1 MAITPHIEAE
11 AKRTIEGIQ
20 DYYKNYSDSPGDFE
34 EMEHRIARVE
44 RLKEACNG
52 FTEKE
57 KLQATAENLFEVGS
71 AWERGSDEIKKIM
84 KRNYKATGEQ
94 ILKLSEETKESFKE
108 IQRENNTNYDKIFD
122 SLQKLA
128 KNVNDKFEESRRYN
142 DETFIRKKEKKDD
155 AVKDSYTLKGKILN
169 FIDRHF
175 FGVATWTIIIFLF
188 IFISGHTDLISEVLS
203 KVF

>member
-71 AWERGSDEIKKIM
+71 AWERGSDEIKKIIKKNNKM
-84 KRNYKATGEQ
+84 TAEQ
-94 ILKLSEETKESFKE
+94 ILKLSEETKENFKE
-108 IQRENNTNYDKIFD
+108 IHRENNSNYDRIQT
-122 SLQKLA
+122 SLKDLA
-128 KNVNDKFEESRRYN
+128 NNFNDKFEEARKYN
-142 DETFIRKKEKKDD
+142 DQHFIRKDKPKEET
-155 AVKDSYTLKGKILN
+155 KDSYTFKGKILN

-175 FGVATWTIIIFLF
+175 LGVAVWTIVILAF
-188 IFISGHTDLISEVLS
+188 IFISGHTDILQMLFS
-203 KVF
+203 K

>member
-71 AWERGSDEIKKIM
+71 AWERGSDEIKKII
-84 KRNYKATGEQ
+84 KKNNKLTADQ
-94 ILKLSEETKESFKE
+94 ILKLSEETKEM
-108 IQRENNTNYDKIFD
+108 QRENNSNYDKINT
-122 SLQKLA
+122 SLKDLA
-128 KNVNDKFEESRRYN
+128 KNFNDKFEETRKYN
-142 DETFIRKKEKKDD
+142 DQHFIRKDKPKEE
-155 AVKDSYTLKGKILN
+155 VKDSYTFKGKILN
-169 FIDRHF
+169 FIDHHF
-175 FGVATWTIIIFLF
+175 LGVAVWTIVILMF
-188 IFISGHTDLISEVLS
+188 IFISGHTDILQMLFS
-203 KVF
+203 K

>member
-20 DYYKNYSDSPGDFE
+20 YYYKNYSDSPGDFE

-71 AWERGSDEIKKIM
+71 AWERGSDEIKKII
-84 KRNYKATGEQ
+84 KKNNKLTAEQ
-94 ILKLSEETKESFKE
+94 ILKLSEETKEM
-108 IQRENNTNYDKIFD
+108 QRENNSNYDKINT
-122 SLQKLA
+122 SLKDLA
-128 KNVNDKFEESRRYN
+128 KNFNDKFEER
-142 DETFIRKKEKKDD
+142 FIYIQG
-155 AVKDSYTLKGKILN
+155 KDSQLHRPSFYWSSSLDN
-169 FIDRHF
+169 CHIDVHLHIR
-175 FGVATWTIIIFLF
+175 TY
-188 IFISGHTDLISEVLS
+188 
-203 KVF
+203 

>member
-71 AWERGSDEIKKIM
+71 AWERGSDEIKKII
-84 KRNYKATGEQ
+84 KKNNKLTADQ
-94 ILKLSEETKESFKE
+94 ILKLSEETKEM
-108 IQRENNTNYDKIFD
+108 QRENNSNYDKINT
-122 SLQKLA
+122 SLKDLA
-128 KNVNDKFEESRRYN
+128 KNFNDKFEEARKYN
-142 DETFIRKKEKKDD
+142 DQHFIRKDKPKEEKET
-155 AVKDSYTLKGKILN
+155 KDSYTFKGKILS

-175 FGVATWTIIIFLF
+175 SGVAIWTIIIFLF
-188 IFISGHTDLISEVLS
+188 IFISGHVDIINELLS

>member
-71 AWERGSDEIKKIM
+71 AWERGSDEIKKII
-84 KRNYKATGEQ
+84 KKNNKLTADQ
-94 ILKLSEETKESFKE
+94 ILKLSEETKENFKE
-108 IQRENNTNYDKIFD
+108 IQRENNSNYDRIQE
-122 SLQKLA
+122 SLQNLA
-128 KNVNDKFEESRRYN
+128 KNVNDKFEESKEYN
-142 DETFIRKKEKKDD
+142 DKHFVRKDKPKEE
-155 AVKDSYTLKGKILN
+155 VKDSYTFKGKILN
-169 FIDRHF
+169 FIDHHF
-175 FGVATWTIIIFLF
+175 LGVAVWTIVILMF
-188 IFISGHTDLISEVLS
+188 IFISGHTDILQMIFS
-203 KVF
+203 K

>member
-71 AWERGSDEIKKIM
+71 AWERGSDEIKKII
-84 KRNYKATGEQ
+84 KKNNKLTAEQ
-94 ILKLSEETKESFKE
+94 ILKLSEETKEM
-108 IQRENNTNYDKIFD
+108 QRENNSNYDKINT
-122 SLQKLA
+122 SLKDLA
-128 KNVNDKFEESRRYN
+128 KNFNDKFEEARKYN
-142 DETFIRKKEKKDD
+142 DQHFIRKDKPKEV
-155 AVKDSYTLKGKILN
+155 VKDSYTFKGKILS
-169 FIDRHF
+169 FIDHHF
-175 FGVATWTIIIFLF
+175 LGVAVWTIVILAF
-188 IFISGHTDLISEVLS
+188 IFISGHTDILQMLFS
-203 KVF
+203 K

>member
-71 AWERGSDEIKKIM
+71 AWERGSDEIKKII
-84 KRNYKATGEQ
+84 KKNNKLTAEQ
-94 ILKLSEETKESFKE
+94 ILKLSEETKEM
-108 IQRENNTNYDKIFD
+108 QRENNSNYDKINT
-122 SLQKLA
+122 SLKDLA
-128 KNVNDKFEESRRYN
+128 KNFNDKFEEARKYN
-142 DETFIRKKEKKDD
+142 DQHFIRKDKPKEET
-155 AVKDSYTLKGKILN
+155 KDSYTFKGKILS
-169 FIDRHF
+169 FIDHHF
-175 FGVATWTIIIFLF
+175 LGVAVWTIVILTF
-188 IFISGHTDLISEVLS
+188 IFISGHTDILQMLFS
-203 KVF
+203 K

>member
-71 AWERGSDEIKKIM
+71 AWERGSDEIKKII
-84 KRNYKATGEQ
+84 KKNNKLTADQ
-94 ILKLSEETKESFKE
+94 ILKLSEETKEM
-108 IQRENNTNYDKIFD
+108 QHENNSNYDKINT
-122 SLQKLA
+122 SLKDLA
-128 KNVNDKFEESRRYN
+128 KNFNDKFEESRKYN
-142 DETFIRKKEKKDD
+142 DQHFIRKDKPKEEI
-155 AVKDSYTLKGKILN
+155 KDSYTFKGKILN
-169 FIDRHF
+169 FIDHHF
-175 FGVATWTIIIFLF
+175 LGVAVWTIVILMF
-188 IFISGHTDLISEVLS
+188 IFISGHTDILQMLFS
-203 KVF
+203 K

>member
-71 AWERGSDEIKKIM
+71 AWERGSDEIKKII
-84 KRNYKATGEQ
+84 KKNNKLTADQ
-94 ILKLSEETKESFKE
+94 ILKLSEETKEM
-108 IQRENNTNYDKIFD
+108 QRENNSNYDKINT
-122 SLQKLA
+122 SLKDLA
-128 KNVNDKFEESRRYN
+128 KNFNDKFEESRKYN
-142 DETFIRKKEKKDD
+142 DQHFIRKDKPKEE
-155 AVKDSYTLKGKILN
+155 VKDSYTFKGKILS
-169 FIDRHF
+169 FIDHHF
-175 FGVATWTIIIFLF
+175 LGVAVWTILILLF
-188 IFISGHTDLISEVLS
+188 IFISGHVDILQMLFS
-203 KVF
+203 K

>member
-71 AWERGSDEIKKIM
+71 AWERGSDEIKKII
-84 KRNYKATGEQ
+84 KKNNKLTADQ
-94 ILKLSEETKESFKE
+94 ILKLSEETKEM
-108 IQRENNTNYDKIFD
+108 QRENNSNYDKINA
-122 SLQKLA
+122 SLKDLA
-128 KNVNDKFEESRRYN
+128 MNFSDKFEEARKYN
-142 DETFIRKKEKKDD
+142 DQHFIRKDKPKEE
-155 AVKDSYTLKGKILN
+155 VRDSYTFKGKILN
-169 FIDRHF
+169 FIDHHF
-175 FGVATWTIIIFLF
+175 AGVAIWTIIILLF
-188 IFISGHTDLISEVLS
+188 IFISGHVDILNKVLA
-203 KVF
+203 KIF

>member
-71 AWERGSDEIKKIM
+71 AWERGSDEIKKII
-84 KRNYKATGEQ
+84 KKNNKLTADQ

-108 IQRENNTNYDKIFD
+108 IQRENNSNYDRIQE
-122 SLQKLA
+122 SLQNLA
-128 KNVNDKFEESRRYN
+128 KNVNDKFEESRQYN
-142 DETFIRKKEKKDD
+142 DKHFIRKDKPKED
-155 AVKDSYTLKGKILN
+155 VKDSYTFKGKILN
-169 FIDRHF
+169 FIDHHF
-175 FGVATWTIIIFLF
+175 LGVAVWTIVILMF
-188 IFISGHTDLISEVLS
+188 IFISGHTDILQMLFS
-203 KVF
+203 K

>member
-71 AWERGSDEIKKIM
+71 AWERGSDEIKKII
-84 KRNYKATGEQ
+84 KKNNKLTADQ
-94 ILKLSEETKESFKE
+94 ILKLSEETKEM
-108 IQRENNTNYDKIFD
+108 QRENNSNYDKINT
-122 SLQKLA
+122 SLKDLA
-128 KNVNDKFEESRRYN
+128 KNFNDKFEESRKYN
-142 DETFIRKKEKKDD
+142 DQHFIRKDKPKEEI
-155 AVKDSYTLKGKILN
+155 KDSYTFKGKILN
-169 FIDRHF
+169 FIDHHF
-175 FGVATWTIIIFLF
+175 LGVAVWTIVILMF
-188 IFISGHTDLISEVLS
+188 IFISGHTDILQMLFS
-203 KVF
+203 K

>member
-20 DYYKNYSDSPGDFE
+20 YYYKNYSDSPGDFE

-71 AWERGSDEIKKIM
+71 AWERGSDEIKKII
-84 KRNYKATGEQ
+84 KKNNKLTAEQ
-94 ILKLSEETKESFKE
+94 ILKLSEETKEM
-108 IQRENNTNYDKIFD
+108 QRENNSNYDKINT
-122 SLQKLA
+122 SLKDLA
-128 KNVNDKFEESRRYN
+128 KNFNDKFEEARKYN
-142 DETFIRKKEKKDD
+142 DQHFIRKDKPKEET
-155 AVKDSYTLKGKILN
+155 KDSYTFKGKILN
-169 FIDRHF
+169 FIDHHF
-175 FGVATWTIIIFLF
+175 IGVAVWTIVILMF
-188 IFISGHTDLISEVLS
+188 IFISGHTDILQMLFS
-203 KVF
+203 K

>member
-71 AWERGSDEIKKIM
+71 AWERGSDEIKKII
-84 KRNYKATGEQ
+84 KKNNKLTADQ

-108 IQRENNTNYDKIFD
+108 IQRENNSNYDRIQE
-122 SLQKLA
+122 SLQNLA
-128 KNVNDKFEESRRYN
+128 KNVNDKFEESRQYN
-142 DETFIRKKEKKDD
+142 DKHFIRKDKP
-155 AVKDSYTLKGKILN
+155 V
-169 FIDRHF
+169 F
-175 FGVATWTIIIFLF
+175 
-188 IFISGHTDLISEVLS
+188 DLQR
-203 KVF
+203 

>member
-71 AWERGSDEIKKIM
+71 AWERGSDEIKKII
-84 KRNYKATGEQ
+84 KKNNKLTAER
-94 ILKLSEETKESFKE
+94 ILKLSEETKEM
-108 IQRENNTNYDKIFD
+108 QRENNSNYDKINT
-122 SLQKLA
+122 SLKELA
-128 KNVNDKFEESRRYN
+128 NNFNDKFEEARKYN
-142 DETFIRKKEKKDD
+142 DQHFIRKDKPKEET
-155 AVKDSYTLKGKILN
+155 KDSYTFKGKILN
-169 FIDRHF
+169 FIDHHF
-175 FGVATWTIIIFLF
+175 LGVAVWTIVILMF
-188 IFISGHTDLISEVLS
+188 IFISGHTDILQMLFS
-203 KVF
+203 K

>member
-71 AWERGSDEIKKIM
+71 AWERGSDEIKKII
-84 KRNYKATGEQ
+84 KKNNKLTADQ
-94 ILKLSEETKESFKE
+94 ILKLSEETKEM
-108 IQRENNTNYDKIFD
+108 QRENNSNYDKINT
-122 SLQKLA
+122 SLKDLA
-128 KNVNDKFEESRRYN
+128 KNFNDKFEEARKYN
-142 DETFIRKKEKKDD
+142 DQHFIRKDKPKEE
-155 AVKDSYTLKGKILN
+155 VKDSYTFKGKILN
-169 FIDRHF
+169 FIDHHF
-175 FGVATWTIIIFLF
+175 LGVAVWTIVILMF
-188 IFISGHTDLISEVLS
+188 IFISGHTDILQMLFS
-203 KVF
+203 K